1 MSTDLSSRLTQ
12 ITQNL
17 KEDLAKVRTGRA
29 TSALVEDLKIE
40 AYGGSVMSLKEVAS
54 IAVPEPRQLLITP
67 WDKNVLPDVEKG
79 LRLAGFNPTTAEGAL
94 RLVFP
99 PLTGEERERLVK
111 EVGVKAEE
119 AKIAGRVAR
128 KDLLGE
134 IERGKQ
140 SKEISEDDYF
150 SKKKQIDEE
159 MENFNQQVDTIS
171 QEKKMSVEL

>member
-17 KEDLAKVRTGRA
+17 KDDLAKVRTGRA

-40 AYGGSVMSLKEVAS
+40 AYGGSIMSLKELAS

-67 WDKNVLPDVEKG
+67 WDKNVLADVEKG

-111 EVGVKAEE
+111 EVGFKAEE
-119 AKIAGRVAR
+119 ARISGRVAR

-171 QEKKMSVEL
+171 QEKKSAVEI

>member
-1 MSTDLSSRLTQ
+1 MSTDLSSRLIQ

-40 AYGGSVMSLKEVAS
+40 VYGGSVMSLKEVAS

-119 AKIAGRVAR
+119 AKITGRIAR

-140 SKEISEDDYF
+140 AKEISEDDYF

-159 MENFNQQVDTIS
+159 MENFNQQVDAIS
-171 QEKKMSVEL
+171 QEKKTAVEL